1 MQEVAR
7 NTIEG
12 VLKKA
17 LTTLEPFTPQESET
31 HLVWRRR
38 DDGAW
43 TGVYE
48 DQPSL
53 LSVLD
58 KVDWRA
64 LVGEVREAFCKYHP
78 EYLGFVATALSGG
91 MPGDSWLSNVL

>member
-1 MQEVAR
+1 MQEEVR
-7 NTIEG
+7 NIVEH

-38 DDGAW
+38 EDGAW

-48 DQPSL
+48 AQPSL
-53 LSVLD
+53 LSVLG
-58 KVDWRA
+58 KVD
-64 LVGEVREAFCKYHP
+64 
-78 EYLGFVATALSGG
+78 
-91 MPGDSWLSNVL
+91 